1 MDRRLTFYPFRT
13 NSYVGDVGKLRQGRQ
28 PMNGTIWGKMVPSLS
43 NGVGAAPPP
52 AGGGGW
58 DHVLFERKAFGLVT
72 CHHPGIPTAATR

>member
-1 MDRRLTFYPFRT
+1 
-13 NSYVGDVGKLRQGRQ
+13 
-28 PMNGTIWGKMVPSLS
+28 MNGAIWGKMVPSLS